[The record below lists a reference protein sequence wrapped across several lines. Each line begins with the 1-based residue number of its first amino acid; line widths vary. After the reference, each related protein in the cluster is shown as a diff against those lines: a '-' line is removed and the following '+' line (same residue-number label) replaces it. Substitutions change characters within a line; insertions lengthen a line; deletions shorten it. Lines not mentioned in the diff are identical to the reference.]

1 MDLPLSIKIS
11 RQGGLC
17 YGCQKETKRLSSF
30 GLGDLSI
37 PVCRGRNPK
46 QLAATCLSKAL
57 KRVLSYGR
65 CVDCLGPST
74 HNLICPACR
83 ETHKESHKNFREVL
97 KLKSELSTLSATK
110 DGPIARQLI
119 TEFTEWL
126 YILSTTDVPRVA
138 QAALPESDTKNDP
151 IPRLLRAMRSLVAAV
166 DHDAYERGV
175 DHGQDL
181 LRQLNEGR
189 ISPGNLQTKVS
200 ELKMTGRSAF
210 AGPVS
215 SAVYYL
221 DQCEVWLRGLKTD
234 EELERKKK

>member
-1 MDLPLSIKIS
+1 MDLTLSIKIS

-37 PVCRGRNPK
+37 PVCRGRNPR

-83 ETHKESHKNFREVL
+83 ETHKESHKNFREVIQ
-97 KLKSELSTLSATK
+97 LKSELSTLSATK

-119 TEFTEWL
+119 TEFMEWL
-126 YILSTTDVPRVA
+126 YSLSDVKIPRIA
-138 QAALPESDTKNDP
+138 QAALPNSDVDDP
-151 IPRLLRAMRSLVAAV
+151 IPRLLSAMQSLVASV

-189 ISPGNLQTKVS
+189 ISPGNLQTKIS
-200 ELKMTGRSAF
+200 ELKMTGRRSF

-215 SAVYYL
+215 SAVHYL
-221 DQCEVWLRGLKTD
+221 NQCELWFRKLKID
-234 EELERKKK
+234 SELERNKK

>member
-1 MDLPLSIKIS
+1 MDLTLSINKS
-11 RQGGLC
+11 RQDGIC

-97 KLKSELSTLSATK
+97 KLNSELSTLIATK

-119 TEFTEWL
+119 TEFIEWL
-126 YILSTTDVPRVA
+126 YDLSGADVPRVA
-138 QAALPESDTKNDP
+138 QAALPDSDVKNDP
-151 IPRLLRAMRSLVAAV
+151 IPRLLRAMQSLVASV
-166 DHDAYERGV
+166 EHDAYERGV
-175 DHGQDL
+175 GHGQNL

-189 ISPGNLQTKVS
+189 ISPGNLQTKVN
-200 ELKMTGRSAF
+200 ELKTTGRRCF

-215 SAVYYL
+215 AAVHYL
-221 DQCEVWLRGLKTD
+221 DQNELWFRKLKID
-234 EELERKKK
+234 EDLERRKK